1 MAAWLS
7 SATWGLDKVTTS
19 FLEELIPGTAQG
31 CCVTSR
37 ATWSQPQSSEVP
49 RLLFQTFIFTDGED
63 EELKKQA
70 RESVALVPLCV

>member
-1 MAAWLS
+1 MGAWFF
-7 SATWGLDKVTTS
+7 SATWGFDKGEEVTTS
-19 FLEELIPGTAQG
+19 LLEELFPGVL
-31 CCVTSR
+31 CVTSR
-37 ATWSQPQSSEVP
+37 ATWSQSSEVP

>member
-7 SATWGLDKVTTS
+7 SATWGLDKVATS
-19 FLEELIPGTAQG
+19 FMEELIPGAAQG

-37 ATWSQPQSSEVP
+37 ATWSQPRSSEVP